1 MNDRQHDDDKGSGA
15 GKARRMAF
23 SELSRLLKIMPK
35 PAWATPALVILGL
48 LSSLAETLG
57 ITLILL
63 FFYYAMGQRDT
74 ARLTGGLFGDALR
87 HATAWFGSSAKVA
100 AGILVLIVARGLL
113 AFAYSVVGAGIS
125 ERISEMA
132 RNLIHEQY
140 LSVSY
145 PFIRRH
151 EQAQLMEI
159 LGTEAWLVAGAY
171 GSLTRLIVNCCSIF
185 VFGAFLFALS
195 WQITLVAI
203 AGSLLISFILR
214 RLSEPARTLGERVK
228 QVHRQLGE
236 QILMTLE
243 GMRTIRAYGLED
255 LHQQRF
261 VRFSSEA
268 RYTSTATTRL
278 SAMLHPLTEVGYLG
292 ILCVIIATAG
302 LWGSTFA
309 TTLAAVALLYRL
321 QPHVRELEGNL
332 LYLAQIQP
340 QLSSVRRMLETSDK
354 DYPCP
359 GHRPI
364 SVINKKIRFQ
374 NVTFRYQ
381 PDAAPALVDATFEIP
396 VGGTTALVGVSGAG
410 KTTIVNLLL
419 RLYQPSSGTIF
430 VDDVPLEEILRSN
443 WLSLLGVA
451 GQDVDLIEGTVME
464 NVRMADGNAT
474 EESVVAASHIA
485 GVSEFIEALPE
496 GYETWIGQQGMRFSG
511 GQQQRIGLARAVLRN
526 PQLLMLD
533 EAMSAIDRGLEDR
546 IRRAIDNCFV
556 GRTILIITHRIE
568 TVVNADHVICMEKG
582 RVVAQGASHD
592 MLLDPEGVLSQALDP
607 KEAL

>member
-1 MNDRQHDDDKGSGA
+1 MNDRLDGDEGSGA

-23 SELSRLLKIMPK
+23 SELSHLLKIMPQ

-63 FFYYAMGQRDT
+63 FFFTATGQRDT
-74 ARLTGGLFGDALR
+74 AGLTGGLLGDVLR
-87 HATAWFGSSAKVA
+87 HATAWFGSSARVA
-100 AGILVLIVARGLL
+100 VGIMVLIVARGLL
-113 AFAYSVVGAGIS
+113 AFAYSVLGAVVS
-125 ERISEMA
+125 ERISETA
-132 RNLIHEQY
+132 RNLIHKQY

-159 LGTEAWLVAGAY
+159 LGTEAWFVAGAY
-171 GSLTRLIVNCCSIF
+171 GSLTKLIVNCCSIF
-185 VFGAFLFALS
+185 VFGTFLFALS
-195 WQITLVAI
+195 WQIALVAI
-203 AGSLLISFILR
+203 AGSLLISVIIR
-214 RLSEPARTLGERVK
+214 RLSEQARTLGERVK

-243 GMRTIRAYGLED
+243 GLRTIRAYGMEYS
-255 LHQQRF
+255 HQQRF

-268 RYTSTATTRL
+268 RYTSTAMTRL
-278 SAMLHPLTEVGYLG
+278 SAMLHPLMEVGYLG
-292 ILCVIIATAG
+292 ILCVIIATSG

-332 LYLAQIQP
+332 LHLAQIQP
-340 QLSSVRRMLETSDK
+340 QLSSVRRMLETGDK
-354 DYPCP
+354 DYPCL
-359 GHRPI
+359 GYRPI
-364 SVINKKIRFQ
+364 SLITKGIRFQ

-381 PDAAPALVDATFEIP
+381 PDAAPAVADASFEIP
-396 VGGTTALVGVSGAG
+396 AGITTALVGVSGAG

-430 VDDVPLEEILRSN
+430 VDDVPMEEILRSD
-443 WLSLLGVA
+443 WLSLLAVA

-464 NVRMADGNAT
+464 NIRMADGNAK
-474 EESVVAASHIA
+474 EESVLAASHTA

-496 GYETWIGQQGMRFSG
+496 GYKSWIGQQGMRFSG
-511 GQQQRIGLARAVLRN
+511 GQRQRIGLARAVLRD
-526 PQLLMLD
+526 PQFLMLD

-546 IRRAIDNCFV
+546 IRRAIDDRFA

-568 TVVNADHVICMEKG
+568 TVLNAHHVICVENG
-582 RVVAQGASHD
+582 RVVAEGNPQE
-592 MLLDPEGVLSQALDP
+592 MLLNPKGVLSQALHP
-607 KEAL
+607 TT

>member
-1 MNDRQHDDDKGSGA
+1 MSVTDRLDGDEGSGA

-23 SELSRLLKIMPK
+23 SELSHLLKIMPQ

-63 FFYYAMGQRDT
+63 FFYTATGQRDT
-74 ARLTGGLFGDALR
+74 AELTGGLLGDALR
-87 HATAWFGSSAKVA
+87 QATAWFGSSAKVA
-100 AGILVLIVARGLL
+100 VGIMVLIVARGLL
-113 AFAYSVVGAGIS
+113 AFAYSVLGAGVS
-125 ERISEMA
+125 ERISETA
-132 RNLIHEQY
+132 RNLIHKQY

-159 LGTEAWLVAGAY
+159 LGTEAWFVAGAY

-185 VFGAFLFALS
+185 VFGTFLFALS

-203 AGSLLISFILR
+203 AGSLLISVIIR
-214 RLSEPARTLGERVK
+214 RLSEQARTLGERVK

-243 GMRTIRAYGLED
+243 GLRTIRAYGMED
-255 LHQQRF
+255 SHQQRF

-268 RYTSTATTRL
+268 RYTSTAMTRL
-278 SAMLHPLTEVGYLG
+278 SAMLHPLMEVGYLG

-340 QLSSVRRMLETSDK
+340 QLSSVRRMLETGDK
-354 DYPCP
+354 DYPCL
-359 GHRPI
+359 GYRPI
-364 SVINKKIRFQ
+364 SLITKGIRFQ

-381 PDAAPALVDATFEIP
+381 PDAAPAVADVSFEIP
-396 VGGTTALVGVSGAG
+396 AGVTTALVGVSGAG

-430 VDDVPLEEILRSN
+430 VDDVPMEEIFRSD
-443 WLSLLGVA
+443 WLSLLAVA

-464 NVRMADGNAT
+464 NIRMADSNAK
-474 EESVVAASHIA
+474 EESVLAASRTA

-496 GYETWIGQQGMRFSG
+496 GYKSWIGQQGMRFSG
-511 GQQQRIGLARAVLRN
+511 GQRQRIGLARAVLRD
-526 PQLLMLD
+526 PQFLMLD
-533 EAMSAIDRGLEDR
+533 EAMNAIDRGLEDR
-546 IRRAIDNCFV
+546 IRRAIDDRFV
-556 GRTILIITHRIE
+556 GRTILIITHRLE
-568 TVVNADHVICMEKG
+568 TVLNAHHVICVENG
-582 RVVAQGASHD
+582 RVTAEGPPQEVLS
-592 MLLDPEGVLSQALDP
+592 DPKGVLSQALHP
-607 KEAL
+607 AR

>member
-1 MNDRQHDDDKGSGA
+1 VSVTDRLDGDEGSGA

-23 SELSRLLKIMPK
+23 SELSHLLKIMPQ

-63 FFYYAMGQRDT
+63 FFYTATGQRDT
-74 ARLTGGLFGDALR
+74 AELTGGLLGDALR
-87 HATAWFGSSAKVA
+87 QATAWFGSSAKVA
-100 AGILVLIVARGLL
+100 VGIMVLIVARGLL
-113 AFAYSVVGAGIS
+113 AFAYSVLGAGVS
-125 ERISEMA
+125 ERISETA
-132 RNLIHEQY
+132 RNLIHKQY

-159 LGTEAWLVAGAY
+159 LGTEAWFVAGAY
-171 GSLTRLIVNCCSIF
+171 SSLTRLIVNCCSIF
-185 VFGAFLFALS
+185 VFGTFLFALS
-195 WQITLVAI
+195 WQITLIAI
-203 AGSLLISFILR
+203 AGSLLISLVLR
-214 RLSEPARTLGERVK
+214 RLSEQARTLGERVK

-243 GMRTIRAYGLED
+243 GLRTIRAYGMED
-255 LHQQRF
+255 SHQQRF

-278 SAMLHPLTEVGYLG
+278 SAMLHPLMEVGYLG

-340 QLSSVRRMLETSDK
+340 QLSSVRRMLETGDK
-354 DYPCP
+354 DYPCL
-359 GHRPI
+359 GYRPI
-364 SVINKKIRFQ
+364 SLITKGIRFQ

-381 PDAAPALVDATFEIP
+381 PDVAPAVADVSFEIP
-396 VGGTTALVGVSGAG
+396 AGVTTALVGVSGAG

-430 VDDVPLEEILRSN
+430 VDDVPMEEIFRSD
-443 WLSLLGVA
+443 WLSLLAVA

-464 NVRMADGNAT
+464 NIRMADSNAK
-474 EESVVAASHIA
+474 EESVLAASRTA

-496 GYETWIGQQGMRFSG
+496 GYKSWIGQQGMRFSG
-511 GQQQRIGLARAVLRN
+511 GQRQRIGLARAVLRD
-526 PQLLMLD
+526 PQFLMLD
-533 EAMSAIDRGLEDR
+533 EAMNAIDRGLEDR
-546 IRRAIDNCFV
+546 IRRAIDDRFV
-556 GRTILIITHRIE
+556 GRTILIITHRVE
-568 TVVNADHVICMEKG
+568 TVLNAHHVICVENG
-582 RVVAQGASHD
+582 RVTAEGPPQEVLS
-592 MLLDPEGVLSQALDP
+592 DPKGVLSQALHP
-607 KEAL
+607 AR

>member
-1 MNDRQHDDDKGSGA
+1 VSVTDRLDGDEGSGT
-15 GKARRMAF
+15 GKARRLAF
-23 SELSRLLKIMPK
+23 SELSHLLKIMPQ

-63 FFYYAMGQRDT
+63 FFFTATGQRDT
-74 ARLTGGLFGDALR
+74 AGLTGGLLGDALR

-100 AGILVLIVARGLL
+100 VGIMVLIVARGLL
-113 AFAYSVVGAGIS
+113 AFAYSVLGSDVS
-125 ERISEMA
+125 ERISETA
-132 RNLIHEQY
+132 RNLIHKQY

-159 LGTEAWLVAGAY
+159 LGTEAWFVAGAY

-185 VFGAFLFALS
+185 VFGSFLFALS

-203 AGSLLISFILR
+203 AGSLLISLILR
-214 RLSEPARTLGERVK
+214 RLSEQARTLGERVK

-243 GMRTIRAYGLED
+243 GLRTIRAYGMED
-255 LHQQRF
+255 SHQQRF

-278 SAMLHPLTEVGYLG
+278 SAMLHPLMEVGYLG

-340 QLSSVRRMLETSDK
+340 QLSSVRRMLETGDK
-354 DYPCP
+354 DYPCL
-359 GHRPI
+359 GYRPI
-364 SVINKKIRFQ
+364 SLITKGIRFQ

-381 PDAAPALVDATFEIP
+381 PDAAPAVADVSFEIP
-396 VGGTTALVGVSGAG
+396 AGVTTALVGVSGAG

-430 VDDVPLEEILRSN
+430 VDDVPMEEILRSD
-443 WLSLLGVA
+443 WLSLLAVA

-464 NVRMADGNAT
+464 NIRMADSNAK
-474 EESVVAASHIA
+474 EESVLAASRTA
-485 GVSEFIEALPE
+485 GVSEFIEALSE
-496 GYETWIGQQGMRFSG
+496 GYKSWIGQQGMRFSG
-511 GQQQRIGLARAVLRN
+511 GQRQRIGLARAVLRD
-526 PQLLMLD
+526 PQFLMLD

-546 IRRAIDNCFV
+546 IRRAIDDRFV

-568 TVVNADHVICMEKG
+568 TVLNAHHVICVEDG
-582 RVVAQGASHD
+582 RVVAEGPPQK
-592 MLLDPEGVLSQALDP
+592 MLLDPKGVLSQALHP
-607 KEAL
+607 TS